1 VGKRH
6 PDRSA
11 AAAVLALAWSLTL
24 TFVEGDPGTCAGGQ
38 RETRQRD

>member
-11 AAAVLALAWSLTL
+11 AAPAFALARSLTL
-24 TFVEGDPGTCAGGQ
+24 TFVEGDPGTGAAGQ